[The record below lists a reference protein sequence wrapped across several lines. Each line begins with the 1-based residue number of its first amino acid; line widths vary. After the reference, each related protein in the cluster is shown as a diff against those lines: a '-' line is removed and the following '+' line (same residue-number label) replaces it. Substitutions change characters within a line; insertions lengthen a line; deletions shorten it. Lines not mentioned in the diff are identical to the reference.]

1 MKNPGKFKGFTLMEL
16 MIAVAIIGI
25 LAGIALPQYQQYILK
40 SKRVDAKNAIMKV
53 GAEQE
58 KYYLQNNTYFDNT
71 QFGTV
76 NTAKGWF
83 KVNGSSEI
91 TSDGGFYKLVITQ
104 DGTNTFAQSFVVTA
118 TPSTGSPQTKDLK
131 CTAFAM
137 DGSGQQRATGSNVS
151 ECW

>member
-1 MKNPGKFKGFTLMEL
+1 MKNPGKLKGFTLMEL

-25 LAGIALPQYQQYILK
+25 LAAIALPQYQQYILK

-76 NTAKGWF
+76 NAAKKWF

-91 TSDGGFYKLVITQ
+91 TSESGYYKLVITQ
-104 DGTNTFAQSFVVTA
+104 DGTNTFAQSYVVTA
-118 TPSTGSPQTKDLK
+118 TPSTGSTQANDSK